1 LQPFFKDIHSQEQL
15 SMRNIILI
23 TALLISAFGIN
34 QLTFAIKA
42 IPHPVIFVQP
52 DGSELTIRVQG
63 DEFGHYRTT
72 EDGYLITQNDKGFY
86 VYDLIGSTANTTP
99 IVARN
104 ISKRSQAELNI
115 LKSIKKAD
123 ATAIYASKAQKAKA
137 SGIKRNTK
145 VQKAF
150 PLIGT
155 PKSLVILVNFSD
167 KSYVVPTPQV
177 SYTNLLNQVGY
188 SGNGATGSARDYFMS
203 ASLGKFVPTFDVVGP
218 YTLPNNQAFYGKN
231 DSNGDD
237 SAPQQM
243 VIDACT
249 LANDAGLDFTQY
261 DTDNDGVV
269 DNVFVY
275 YAGYNEAEGGP
286 TNTVWPHRWNL
297 PNKLTKFDG
306 KAVFDYACTSELN
319 GSSGSNMCGIGT
331 FSHEFGHVLGLPD
344 YYHTAA
350 DKNTLNNW
358 TIMDSGAYN
367 NNGRTPPNYSGYD
380 RFYLGWLTPQ
390 QINTADDYTLQPM
403 YQGVTPPA
411 TTDQQAYLLSA
422 TTHNLNG
429 GNPTPKEFF
438 MLEYRQKTSWDT
450 YLPGEGMLIWHID
463 YDATAWNDNSPNN
476 YTGTNQTASSHM
488 RVYLQPLSGS
498 TTTPG
503 AAFTTGNFT
512 PTTWSGTNIG
522 REITAITK
530 TTNDVKFKLMG
541 GKAGPTINYAGSLS
555 EFSTYVG
562 TPSSV
567 QSITITGT
575 LLTENISIT
584 LSDQLHFDIKLSTET
599 NWGKTV
605 SIPLSDSNASA
616 VVQIRFNPNSEGTYS
631 VDLFMQ
637 SALATSKSITATGS
651 GVAPIDP
658 NAKTI
663 TIGRIENALTFTAT
677 NISLIKTKTI
687 NIKTTDLIGNLTVA
701 ITGPDASMF
710 KASVASITKE
720 MSNALTG
727 KNITVSYQPTAAGMH
742 TATLTIS
749 GGGLNPAK
757 VITLTGEGK

>member
-1 LQPFFKDIHSQEQL
+1 MQPFFKDIHSQEQL

-463 YDATAWNDNSPNN
+463 YDQTAWNDNSPNN

>member
-1 LQPFFKDIHSQEQL
+1 
-15 SMRNIILI
+15 MRSLILI
-23 TALLISAFGIN
+23 TTLLISIFGVN

-42 IPHPVIFVQP
+42 IPHPVIVVQP

-86 VYDLIGSTANTTP
+86 VYDLTGSTVNTTP

-137 SGIKRNTK
+137 SGIQRNTK

-167 KSYVVPTPQV
+167 KSYIVPTPQV
-177 SYTNLLNQVGY
+177 SYTNLLNQAGY

-319 GSSGSNMCGIGT
+319 GSSGLNMCGIGT

-390 QINTADDYTLQPM
+390 QINTADDYTLLPM

-438 MLEYRQKTSWDT
+438 MVEYRQKTSWDT

-463 YDATAWNDNSPNN
+463 YDQTAWDNNSPNN

-488 RVYLQPLSGS
+488 RVYLQPLSGN

-605 SIPLSDSNASA
+605 SIPLSGSNASA

-637 SALATSKSITATGS
+637 SALATSKSITTTGT